1 MASSSCSSCRRD
13 HFTVLAVLL
22 GIALLFAGNAV
33 FVDAYY
39 PGGGGGGD
47 YRNQFLVQQ
56 NVARASMGLPPLSWD
71 ERVAAY
77 AQWYAESRRGDCA
90 LVHSSGPYGENLFW
104 GSGTGWAPAQAVG
117 AWLSERP
124 RYDYWSNSC
133 YGGMCGHYTQ
143 IMWRN
148 TRRVGCA
155 MVTCYNGRGTF
166 ITCNYDPPGN
176 YVGVRPY

>member
-1 MASSSCSSCRRD
+1 MASSSCSPRAR
-13 HFTVLAVLL
+13 FTGAAVL
-22 GIALLFAGNAV
+22 GIALLVLAGCAGNAG
-33 FVDAYY
+33 AYY
-39 PGGGGGGD
+39 GGD
-47 YRNQFLVQQ
+47 TRYQFLAQQ
-56 NVARASMGLPPLSWD
+56 NAARASMGLPLLVWD
-71 ERVAAY
+71 ERVASYARWY
-77 AQWYAESRRGDCA
+77 AQSRRGDCA

-124 RYDYWSNSC
+124 RYDYLSNSC

-143 IMWRN
+143 IMWRS

-155 MVTCYNGRGTF
+155 EVTCYNGRGTF

-176 YVGVRPY
+176 YVGLRPY

>member
-1 MASSSCSSCRRD
+1 MASSSSCSQPRARFSG
-13 HFTVLAVLL
+13 AAAL
-22 GIALLFAGNAV
+22 GIALLVLLAGCAGNAG
-33 FVDAYY
+33 AYY
-39 PGGGGGGD
+39 GGGGGD
-47 YRNQFLVQQ
+47 MRYQFLAQQ
-56 NVARASMGLPPLSWD
+56 NAARASMGLPPLIWD
-71 ERVAAY
+71 ERVASYARWY
-77 AQWYAESRRGDCA
+77 AQSRRGDCA

-104 GSGTGWAPAQAVG
+104 GSGTGWAPSQAVG

-143 IMWRN
+143 IMWRS

-155 MVTCYNGRGTF
+155 EVTCYNGRGTF

>member
-1 MASSSCSSCRRD
+1 MAYSRKLAP
-13 HFTVLAVLL
+13 LAVAFAT
-22 GIALLFAGNAV
+22 IALLVTPCAA
-33 FVDAYY
+33 
-39 PGGGGGGD
+39 
-47 YRNQFLVQQ
+47 QSSVQDDVV
-56 NVARASMGLPPLSWD
+56 NLHNEARADVGVKPVSWN
-71 ERVAAY
+71 ESLAT
-77 AQWYAESRRGDCA
+77 YAESYAATRQDDCK
-90 LVHSSGPYGENLFW
+90 LKLSGGPYGENLFW
-104 GSGTGWAPAQAVG
+104 GSGAGWAPAQAVG

-143 IMWRN
+143 IMWRS